1 MHQSS
6 TSLIK
11 YRLAVGFFMQ
21 NYLPGFFDNGAVGVN
36 GLMLIQPK
44 TALLIFAFETV
55 ITS

>member
-6 TSLIK
+6 TLLIK